1 MRRRA
6 LRYGPA
12 ALTALVAVV
21 ALACLGSWRGAA
33 TAQPA
38 RADARTPAP
47 TPTATLA
54 PLNLSAADEC
64 FYLAS
69 LSEEAASVTGSLALV
84 APGSERRRQAYL
96 AASVARM
103 LAEEAARTEN
113 GAELAKVLSDLA
125 DALEAYD
132 LPRITAAS
140 AANAALRARY
150 TSCAAMGNLP

>member
-12 ALTALVAVV
+12 ALTALVAVS
-21 ALACLGSWRGAA
+21 ALACLGSW
-33 TAQPA
+33 QPA
-38 RADARTPAP
+38 RVDVRTPAP

-54 PLNLSAADEC
+54 PLDLSAADEC

-84 APGSERRRQAYL
+84 APQERRRQAYL

-103 LAEEAARTEN
+103 LADEAARYEN

-125 DALEAYD
+125 NALEAYD
-132 LPRITAAS
+132 LPGITAAS
-140 AANAALRARY
+140 AANAALRAGY
-150 TSCAAMGNLP
+150 ASCAALDNPP

>member
-12 ALTALVAVV
+12 ALTALVALS

-33 TAQPA
+33 AAQPA
-38 RADARTPAP
+38 RVNVRTPAP
-47 TPTATLA
+47 TPTATPA

-69 LSEEAASVTGSLALV
+69 LSQAAARATGAVALV
-84 APGSERRRQAYL
+84 APQERRRQAYL

-140 AANAALRARY
+140 AANAALRAEY
-150 TSCAAMGNLP
+150 VSCAALDNPP